1 MKSIKKMQKWMIK
14 KNRKINLH
22 NALKIERLFEK
33 DREIIWKVDKLFEKH
48 KKLFRKLIEI

>member
-1 MKSIKKMQKWMIK
+1 ML
-14 KNRKINLH
+14 KN
-22 NALKIERLFEK
+22 LKDYLKK